1 MDRAA
6 RAGVL
11 AAALAGVVWLPGLP
25 AHADDLTG
33 AWRGTVTL
41 DGQPTEFTATF
52 SENGYFLFTY
62 TTNGGFV
69 RTVELSGPGQVRFAT
84 PEGGVMTL
92 VVESVVKRPQ
102 GIAYILRTSF
112 ERASNGYM
120 EQQYITEEA
129 DYALTAEGL
138 RVRIVRRPV
147 SYFGDKGGL
156 VAAVQLLESGGVAVG
171 VERHQRVIARV
182 CNGHGRRQFDV
193 ASQPDTA
200 HEPIRGEFSAQIA
213 RARSAFNRDQAC
225 SMHHRL
231 HRHEAKPC
239 SRGDSGAQTCHSTGL
254 CDLGRWSE
262 YCVET
267 LRR

>member
-1 MDRAA
+1 MGRAA

-92 VVESVVKRPQ
+92 VVESVVKRP
-102 GIAYILRTSF
+102 GGVAYALRTGV
-112 ERASNGYM
+112 ERTSGGRV
-120 EQQYITEEA
+120 EQQYASEEA
-129 DYALTAEGL
+129 DYALTPDGL
-138 RVRIVRRPV
+138 RVRIVSRPA
-147 SYFGDKGGL
+147 SSLQDKGGSPG
-156 VAAVQLLESGGVAVG
+156 AAGS
-171 VERHQRVIARV
+171 ARV
-182 CNGHGRRQFDV
+182 Y
-193 ASQPDTA
+193 
-200 HEPIRGEFSAQIA
+200 E
-213 RARSAFNRDQAC
+213 
-225 SMHHRL
+225 
-231 HRHEAKPC
+231 
-239 SRGDSGAQTCHSTGL
+239 GL
-254 CDLGRWSE
+254 LKK
-262 YCVET
+262 
-267 LRR
+267 LP